1 MTSFVKGGEP
11 LLTQPMYA
19 SRTPKIIHQGN
30 FIVTKDSPQNYVLN
44 AKNILAATL
53 VIYFTNLLL
62 STWVPLIKILTTSTS
77 PNHPIRFKH
86 ILNSVPVQDRL
97 QPMLRFQEE
106 LQIFWGRGLFV
117 VGSCRNEDKI
127 LSRYWYKE
135 RAPKNIRFCGVY
147 IPQPSIRL
155 SGGKCKS
162 VKSISNM

>member
-30 FIVTKDSPQNYVLN
+30 FIVTKDSPQNHVLN
-44 AKNILAATL
+44 AKNTLAATL

-127 LSRYWYKE
+127 LSRY
-135 RAPKNIRFCGVY
+135 
-147 IPQPSIRL
+147 
-155 SGGKCKS
+155 
-162 VKSISNM
+162 

>member
-1 MTSFVKGGEP
+1 MKGGEP

-19 SRTPKIIHQGN
+19 SRTPKIVHQGN
-30 FIVTKDSPQNYVLN
+30 FIVTKDSPHNYVLN

-62 STWVPLIKILTTSTS
+62 STWVPLIEILTTLTS
-77 PNHPIRFKH
+77 PNHTLRYKH

-97 QPMLRFQEE
+97 QPMLRFPEE

-127 LSRYWYKE
+127 LSRKE
-135 RAPKNIRFCGVY
+135 LQKISGFVEYTSPHPDSIPNKNKHAFFSPG
-147 IPQPSIRL
+147 
-155 SGGKCKS
+155 
-162 VKSISNM
+162 

>member
-11 LLTQPMYA
+11 LLTQTMYS
-19 SRTPKIIHQGN
+19 SRTPKIVHQGN
-30 FIVTKDSPQNYVLN
+30 FIVTKDSPQNHVLN
-44 AKNILAATL
+44 AKNTLAATL

-77 PNHPIRFKH
+77 PKHPICFKH

-127 LSRYWYKE
+127 LSRY
-135 RAPKNIRFCGVY
+135 
-147 IPQPSIRL
+147 
-155 SGGKCKS
+155 
-162 VKSISNM
+162 